1 MQQTTNMNS
10 SNYEQPRIIES
21 FEELEVLGDAPGIA
35 VGGTGSGI
43 AGNEV

>member
-1 MQQTTNMNS
+1 MHAINKTTS
-10 SNYEQPRIIES
+10 YEYQRPKVLES

-43 AGNEV
+43 TRNEV